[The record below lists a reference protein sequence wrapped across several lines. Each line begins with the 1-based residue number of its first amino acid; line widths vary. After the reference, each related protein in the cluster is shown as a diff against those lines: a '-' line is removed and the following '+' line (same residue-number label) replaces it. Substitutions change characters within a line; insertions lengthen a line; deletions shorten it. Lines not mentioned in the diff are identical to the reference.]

1 MNFSKRV
8 ALVCAAIPDGRVAT
22 YGQIAVL
29 CGGPRR
35 ARQVGQALR
44 RGASPAAYR
53 VVNRQGFL
61 SGAASFPVPEL
72 QRQLLEAEG
81 VEVDSRQ
88 TVDLERFLW
97 RPGEKETQALERA
110 FEALNI

>member
-1 MNFSKRV
+1 MDFFKRV

-29 CGGPRR
+29 CGAPRR
-35 ARQVGQALR
+35 ARQVGQALS

-53 VVNRQGFL
+53 VVNRLGFL
-61 SGAASFPVPEL
+61 SGASSFLMPGL
-72 QRQLLEAEG
+72 QKQLLEADG
-81 VEVDSRQ
+81 VEVDSGQ

-97 RPGEKETQALERA
+97 KPGEMEAQALERT
-110 FEALNI
+110 FETLKI